1 MPGPTKSLKQRWPS
15 LVSEFLDQLRKLV
28 PGLLIKTDPA
38 EITHTCTDWRKRYQ
52 TSALAI
58 LEPFNTAQVQGIV
71 KICDEFNVAIS
82 TQGGNTG
89 LVGGA
94 VPVAEGDD
102 ATRPHVV
109 LKTGRIREVLT
120 LDESNLTL
128 TASVGYT
135 LHEIQEYASA
145 HGFLFPLSLAS
156 EGTCTLGGNLA
167 SNAGGVAV
175 LRYGNTRELC
185 LGLEYVNAQG
195 EKCGDLRGL
204 RKNNTGY
211 DLRHLLIGSEGT
223 LGVVTTA
230 CMKVYPAPKSRCVAW
245 LNVDSI
251 QAAVDALGFVQA
263 RLFGELSSYEW
274 MNANAID
281 VVQTHFPAKAPS
293 CSGAPDHVLAEFTSL
308 GSEAVLRERVT
319 ETLEALLE
327 DQHSVRNVAIAK
339 NGREIDTFWALR
351 ENISEAQ
358 AKEGLN
364 VKHDVA
370 CAVSQ
375 LPVFHDMALNAIE
388 EHGVEVRPV
397 LFGHLGDGNLHF
409 NLSAP
414 KGSDSA
420 AFLQQHQG
428 LLNNLVHE
436 TILQCGGTVSAEHGI
451 GQLKA
456 ELLREITSSSNY
468 AAFVAI
474 KQAMDPKNLF
484 NPGKLVLI

>member
-1 MPGPTKSLKQRWPS
+1 MN
-15 LVSEFLDQLRKLV
+15 EFLDQLRKQV
-28 PGLLIKTDPA
+28 PGLILKTDIA
-38 EITHTCTDWRKRYQ
+38 DIAHACTDWRKRYQ
-52 TSALAI
+52 TTALAI
-58 LEPFNTAQVQGIV
+58 LEPLNTAQVQGIV
-71 KICDEFNVAIS
+71 KVCDRFNVAIS

-94 VPVAEGDD
+94 VPAAKGD
-102 ATRPHVV
+102 ASTRRHVV
-109 LKTGRIREVLT
+109 LKTGRIREVLK

-145 HGFLFPLSLAS
+145 HGFFFPLSLAS

-185 LGLEYVNAQG
+185 LGLEFVNAQG
-195 EKCGDLRGL
+195 ERCGDLRGL

-223 LGVVTTA
+223 LGVVTSA
-230 CMKVYPAPKSRCVAW
+230 CMKVYPAPKSRCVVW
-245 LNVDSI
+245 LNVDNI
-251 QAAVDALGFVQA
+251 QAAVDALGFIQGH
-263 RLFGELSSYEW
+263 LYGELSSYEW

-281 VVQTHFPAKAPS
+281 VVQTHFPAKAPA
-293 CSGAPDHVLAEFTSL
+293 CPGAGDHVLAEFTSL
-308 GSEAVLRERVT
+308 DTEGALLDRVNT
-319 ETLEALLE
+319 TLEALLE
-327 DQHSVRNVAIAK
+327 EQASVRNIAIAQ
-339 NGREIDTFWALR
+339 NGREIETFWAVR

-375 LPVFHDMALNAIE
+375 LPMFHDMALHEIA
-388 EHGVEVRPV
+388 EHGVDVRPV

-420 AFLQQHQG
+420 AFLNQHQG
-428 LLNNLVHE
+428 VLNNLVHE

-468 AAFVAI
+468 AAFVSI
-474 KQAMDPKNLF
+474 KRAMDPKNLF
-484 NPGKLVLI
+484 NPGKLVLM

>member
-1 MPGPTKSLKQRWPS
+1 M
-15 LVSEFLDQLRKLV
+15 SEFLDQLGKRV
-28 PGLLIKTDPA
+28 PGLIIKTEAGDIA
-38 EITHTCTDWRKRYQ
+38 RACTDWRKRYQ
-52 TSALAI
+52 TQALAV
-58 LEPFNTAQVQGIV
+58 LEPMTTAQLQSVV
-71 KICDEFNVAIS
+71 KVCGEFNVAIS

-94 VPVAEGDD
+94 VPA
-102 ATRPHVV
+102 ATGEAAARQHVV
-109 LKTGRIREVLT
+109 LKTGRLREVLK

-135 LHEIQEYASA
+135 LYEVQEYAQA

-185 LGLEYVNAQG
+185 LGLEFVDAQG
-195 EKCGDLRGL
+195 HLCGDLRGL

-230 CMKVYPAPKSRCVAW
+230 CMKVVPALKSRCVAW
-245 LNVDSI
+245 LNVANI
-251 QAAVDALGFVQA
+251 QAAVDALAFVQGH
-263 RLFGELSSYEW
+263 LYGELSSYEW
-274 MNANAID
+274 MNAQAIE
-281 VVQTHFPAKAPS
+281 VVQTHFPAKAPAWPT
-293 CSGAPDHVLAEFTSL
+293 GGDHVLAEFTSL
-308 GSEAVLRERVT
+308 GGEADLRDRVT
-319 ETLEALLE
+319 ATLALLLE
-327 DQHSVRNVAIAK
+327 NQTSVRNIAIAQ
-339 NGREIDTFWALR
+339 NGREMDTFWALR

-375 LPVFHDMALNAIE
+375 LPLFHDLALNTIA
-388 EHGVEVRPV
+388 EHGVDVNPI

-414 KGSDSA
+414 KGVDSS
-420 AFLQQHQG
+420 AFLKQHQD
-428 LLNNLVHE
+428 LLNSLVHE
-436 TILQCGGTVSAEHGI
+436 AILQCGGTVSAEHGI

-456 ELLREITSSSNY
+456 ELLRDITSAGNY
-468 AAFVAI
+468 RLFQAI
-474 KQAMDPKNLF
+474 KLAMDPKNLF
-484 NPGKLVLI
+484 NPGKLVLM

>member
-1 MPGPTKSLKQRWPS
+1 MN
-15 LVSEFLDQLRKLV
+15 EFLEQLRKQV
-28 PGLLIKTDPA
+28 PGLLINTEA
-38 EITHTCTDWRKRYQ
+38 AYIAQTCTDWRKRYC
-52 TSALAI
+52 TTALAV
-58 LEPFNTAQVQGIV
+58 LEPLSTRQVQAIV
-71 KICDEFNVAIS
+71 KTCDAFNVAIS

-94 VPVAEGDD
+94 VPVADNNAEK
-102 ATRPHVV
+102 RPHVV
-109 LKTGRIREVLT
+109 LKTGRIREVLK
-120 LDESNLTL
+120 LDENNLTL
-128 TASVGYT
+128 TASAGYT
-135 LHEIQEYASA
+135 LHEIQEYAEA

-167 SNAGGVAV
+167 STAGGVAV

-195 EKCGDLRGL
+195 ELCGDLRGL

-245 LNVDSI
+245 LNVDNI
-251 QAAVDALGFVQA
+251 QTAVDALGFVQS

-281 VVQTHFPAKAPS
+281 VVQTHFPARAPT
-293 CSGAPDHVLAEFTSL
+293 CPGAVDHVLAEFTSL
-308 GSEAVLRERVT
+308 GSETALREQVT
-319 ETLEALLE
+319 RTLEAMLE
-327 DQHSVRNVAIAK
+327 EMPGVRNIAIAQS
-339 NGREIDTFWALR
+339 GRDIETFWALR

-358 AKEGLN
+358 AKAGLN

-375 LPVFHDMALNAIE
+375 LPTFHNMALNDIA
-388 EHGVEVRPV
+388 EHGVDVQPV

-414 KGSDSA
+414 TGSDSA
-420 AFLQQHQG
+420 EFLKQHQT
-428 LLNNLVHE
+428 LLNNLVHDA
-436 TILQCGGTVSAEHGI
+436 ILRCGGTVSAEHGI

-456 ELLREITSSSNY
+456 ELLRDITNASNY
-468 AAFVAI
+468 AAFKAI
-474 KQAMDPKNLF
+474 KQAIDPKNLL
-484 NPGKLVLI
+484 NPGKLVLL

>member
-1 MPGPTKSLKQRWPS
+1 MNDFIQ
-15 LVSEFLDQLRKLV
+15 QLQQHV
-28 PGLLIKTDPA
+28 PGLSIRTDA
-38 EITHTCTDWRKRYQ
+38 QTIAHACTDWRKRYC
-52 TSALAI
+52 TSALAV
-58 LEPFNTAQVQGIV
+58 LEPMNTRQVQAIV
-71 KICDEFNVAIS
+71 KTCDAFNVAIS

-94 VPVAEGDD
+94 VPAADSGENTK
-102 ATRPHVV
+102 AHVV
-109 LKTGRIREVLT
+109 LKTGRIREVLK

-128 TASVGYT
+128 TASAGYT
-135 LHEIQEYASA
+135 LYEIQEYASA

-195 EKCGDLRGL
+195 DLCGDLRGL

-223 LGVVTTA
+223 LGIVTTA

-245 LNVDSI
+245 LNVDNI
-251 QAAVDALGFVQA
+251 QTAVDALGFVQGQ
-263 RLFGELSSYEW
+263 LFGELSSYEW

-281 VVQTHFPAKAPS
+281 VVQTHFPARAPT
-293 CSGAPDHVLAEFTSL
+293 CAGAADHVLAEFTSL
-308 GSEAVLRERVT
+308 GPETALREHVT
-319 ETLEALLE
+319 RTLEVLLDE
-327 DQHSVRNVAIAK
+327 VPGVRNIAIAQS
-339 NGREIDTFWALR
+339 GRDIETFWALR

-375 LPVFHDMALNAIE
+375 LPVFHDIALNEIA
-388 EHGVEVRPV
+388 EHGVNVRPV

-420 AFLQQHQG
+420 EFLKQYQG
-428 LLNNLVHE
+428 LLNKLVHDA
-436 TILQCGGTVSAEHGI
+436 ILRCGGTVSAEHGI

-456 ELLREITSSSNY
+456 ELLRDITSASNY
-468 AAFVAI
+468 AAFKAI
-474 KQAMDPKNLF
+474 KHAMDPKNLL
-484 NPGKLVLI
+484 NPGKLILM

>member
-1 MPGPTKSLKQRWPS
+1 MN
-15 LVSEFLDQLRKLV
+15 EFLDQLRKQV
-28 PGLLIKTDPA
+28 PGLMVKTDTTDIA
-38 EITHTCTDWRKRYQ
+38 HACTDWRKRYQ
-52 TSALAI
+52 TTALAL
-58 LEPFNTAQVQGIV
+58 LEPLNAAQIQGIV
-71 KICDEFNVAIS
+71 KVCDQFDVAIS

-94 VPVAEGDD
+94 VPTAEGD
-102 ATRPHVV
+102 ASKRPHVV
-109 LKTGRIREVLT
+109 LKTGRIREVLK

-128 TASVGYT
+128 TASAGYT
-135 LHEIQEYASA
+135 LYEIQEYASA

-195 EKCGDLRGL
+195 ELCGDLRGL

-223 LGVVTTA
+223 LGIVTTA

-245 LNVDSI
+245 LNVDNI
-251 QAAVDALGFVQA
+251 QVAVDALGFVQSH
-263 RLFGELSSYEW
+263 LFGELSSYEW
-274 MNANAID
+274 MNANAIE
-281 VVQTHFPAKAPS
+281 VVQTHFPGRAPTGH
-293 CSGAPDHVLAEFTSL
+293 GADDHVLAEFTSL
-308 GSEAVLRERVT
+308 GPETALREQVT
-319 ETLEALLE
+319 KTLEALLE
-327 DQHSVRNVAIAK
+327 ELPGVRNIAIAQS
-339 NGREIDTFWALR
+339 GREIDTFWALR

-375 LPVFHDMALNAIE
+375 LPVFHDIALNEIA
-388 EHGVEVRPV
+388 EHGVDVRPV

-420 AFLQQHQG
+420 EFLKQHQS
-428 LLNNLVHE
+428 LLNTLVHNA
-436 TILQCGGTVSAEHGI
+436 ILQCGGTVSAEHGI

-456 ELLREITSSSNY
+456 ELLRDITSKSNY
-468 AAFVAI
+468 AAFKAI
-474 KQAMDPKNLF
+474 KQALDPKNLL

>member
-1 MPGPTKSLKQRWPS
+1 MDD
-15 LVSEFLDQLRKLV
+15 FLGVLREKV
-28 PGLLIKTDPA
+28 AGLPVKTGTDEVDRA
-38 EITHTCTDWRKRYQ
+38 CTDWRKRYR
-52 TSALAI
+52 TTALAV
-58 LEPFNTAQVQGIV
+58 LEPMNAAQVQGIV
-71 KICDEFNVAIS
+71 SVCASFGVAIT

-94 VPVAEGDD
+94 VPVAEGRQ
-102 ATRPHVV
+102 AERPHVV
-109 LKTGRIREVLT
+109 LKTGRIRERLT

-135 LHEIQEYASA
+135 LYEIQEYALA

-185 LGLEYVNAQG
+185 LGLEYVNAHGQR
-195 EKCGDLRGL
+195 CGDLRGL

-223 LGVVTTA
+223 LGVITTA
-230 CMKVYPAPKSRCVAW
+230 CMKVFPAPKSRCVAW
-245 LNVDSI
+245 LNLDTI
-251 QAAVDALGFVQA
+251 QTAVDALGFIQ
-263 RLFGELSSYEW
+263 GSMYTELSSYEW
-274 MNANAID
+274 MNSHSID
-281 VVQTHFPAKAPS
+281 LVQRHFPAKAP
-293 CSGAPDHVLAEFTSL
+293 GFTGQGDHVLVEFTSL
-308 GSEAVLRERVT
+308 GPETALREQVMS
-319 ETLEALLE
+319 TLEKLLE
-327 DQHSVRNVAIAK
+327 ELAGVSNISIAQ
-339 NGREIDTFWALR
+339 NGREMDTFWALR

-358 AKEGLN
+358 SKEGLN

-375 LPVFHDMALNAIE
+375 LPLFHDLALQDIA
-388 EHGVEVRPV
+388 EHGVDVQPI

-414 KGSDSA
+414 RGSDA
-420 AFLQQHQG
+420 ASFLAQHQS
-428 LLNNLVHE
+428 LLNSLVHDC
-436 TILQCGGTVSAEHGI
+436 ILKCGGTVSAEHGI

-456 ELLREITSSSNY
+456 ELLQEITGNSNY
-468 AAFVAI
+468 AAFQAI
-474 KQAMDPKNLF
+474 KTALDPQNIL
-484 NPGKLVLI
+484 NPGKLVLL

>member
-1 MPGPTKSLKQRWPS
+1 MN
-15 LVSEFLDQLRKLV
+15 EFLDQLRKRV
-28 PGLLIKTDPA
+28 PGLILKTDPVDIA
-38 EITHTCTDWRKRYQ
+38 HACTDWRKRYQ
-52 TSALAI
+52 TTALAL
-58 LEPFNTAQVQGIV
+58 LEPLNAAQVQGIV
-71 KICDEFNVAIS
+71 KVCDQFDVAIS

-94 VPVAEGDD
+94 VPAAEGD
-102 ATRPHVV
+102 ASSRPHVV
-109 LKTGRIREVLT
+109 LKTGRIRDALK

-135 LHEIQEYASA
+135 LYEIQEYASA

-185 LGLEYVNAQG
+185 LGLEFVNAQG
-195 EKCGDLRGL
+195 ELCGDLRGL

-223 LGVVTTA
+223 LGIVTTA

-245 LNVDSI
+245 LNVDNI
-251 QAAVDALGFVQA
+251 QAAVDALGFIQGH
-263 RLFGELSSYEW
+263 LFGELSSYEW
-274 MNANAID
+274 MNTNAID
-281 VVQTHFPAKAPS
+281 VVQTHFPARAPA
-293 CSGAPDHVLAEFTSL
+293 CPGAGDHVLAEFTSL
-308 GSEAVLRERVT
+308 DTEGALLDRVNT
-319 ETLEALLE
+319 TLEALLE
-327 DQHSVRNVAIAK
+327 EQASVRNIAIAQ
-339 NGREIDTFWALR
+339 NGREIETFWALR

-375 LPVFHDMALNAIE
+375 LPMFHDMALNEIA
-388 EHGVEVRPV
+388 EHGVDVRPV

-414 KGSDSA
+414 KGIDSA
-420 AFLQQHQG
+420 AFLNQHQG
-428 LLNNLVHE
+428 VLNNLVHE

-456 ELLREITSSSNY
+456 ELLREITSPSNY
-468 AAFVAI
+468 AAFVSI
-474 KQAMDPKNLF
+474 KRAMDPKNLF

>member
-1 MPGPTKSLKQRWPS
+1 MTDFLAALRDRMPGLFIRTEADDIDR
-15 LVSEFLDQLRKLV
+15 
-28 PGLLIKTDPA
+28 A
-38 EITHTCTDWRKRYQ
+38 CTDWRKRYH
-52 TSALAI
+52 TSALAV
-58 LEPFNTAQVQGIV
+58 LEPRDTTQVQDI
-71 KICDEFNVAIS
+71 IRLCSEHAVAIT

-94 VPVAEGDD
+94 VPVAEGL
-102 ATRPHVV
+102 ASGRPHVV
-109 LKTGRIREVLT
+109 LKTGRIREKLM
-120 LDESNLTL
+120 LDENNLTL

-135 LHEIQEYASA
+135 LYEIQEFAQA

-195 EKCGDLRGL
+195 QLCGDLRGL

-223 LGVVTTA
+223 LGVITTA
-230 CMKVYPAPKSRCVAW
+230 CMKIFPAPKSRCVAW

-251 QAAVDALGFVQA
+251 QVAVDALGFIQG
-263 RLFGELSSYEW
+263 RMFGELSSYEW
-274 MNANAID
+274 MNSHSID
-281 VVQTHFPAKAPS
+281 LVQHHFPARAP
-293 CSGAPDHVLAEFTSL
+293 GFNGRGDHVLVEFTSL
-308 GSEAVLRERVT
+308 ADESGLREQVMT
-319 ETLEALLE
+319 TLEALLE
-327 DQHSVRNVAIAK
+327 EVAGVSNIAVAQ
-339 NGREIDTFWALR
+339 NGREMDTFWALR

-375 LPVFHDMALNAIE
+375 LPLFHDLALQEIA
-388 EHGVEVRPV
+388 EHGIDVLPV

-409 NLSAP
+409 NLSAR
-414 KGSDSA
+414 KGTDSA
-420 AFLQQHQG
+420 AFLSQHQA
-428 LLNNLVHE
+428 LLNSLVHE
-436 TILQCGGTVSAEHGI
+436 SILKCGGTVSAEHGI

-456 ELLREITSSSNY
+456 ELLREITTGSNY
-468 AAFVAI
+468 ATFQAI
-474 KQAMDPKNLF
+474 KQALDPQNLL
-484 NPGKLVLI
+484 NPGKLVLM

>member
-1 MPGPTKSLKQRWPS
+1 MNDFLEQLGKQM
-15 LVSEFLDQLRKLV
+15 
-28 PGLLIKTDPA
+28 PGLLINTDAA
-38 EITHTCTDWRKRYQ
+38 EIAHACTDWRKRYS
-52 TSALAI
+52 TTALAV
-58 LEPFNTAQVQGIV
+58 LEPMNTRQVQGIV
-71 KICDEFNVAIS
+71 KVCDAFNVAIS

-94 VPVAEGDD
+94 VPVANDGKGK
-102 ATRPHVV
+102 APHVV
-109 LKTGRIREVLT
+109 LKTGRIREVLK
-120 LDESNLTL
+120 LDESNLTM
-128 TASVGYT
+128 TASAGYT
-135 LHEIQEYASA
+135 LYEIQEYAAA

-185 LGLEYVNAQG
+185 LGLEYVNSQG
-195 EKCGDLRGL
+195 DLCGDLRGL

-223 LGVVTTA
+223 LGIVTTA

-245 LNVDSI
+245 LNVDNI
-251 QAAVDALGFVQA
+251 HTAVDALGFIQSH
-263 RLFGELSSYEW
+263 LFSELSSYEW
-274 MNANAID
+274 MNAHAID
-281 VVQTHFPAKAPS
+281 VVQTHFPARAPT
-293 CSGAPDHVLAEFTSL
+293 CPGAMDHVLAEFTSL
-308 GSEAVLRERVT
+308 GPETALREQVT
-319 ETLEALLE
+319 QTLETLLE
-327 DQHSVRNVAIAK
+327 EVPGVRNIAIAQ

-375 LPVFHDMALNAIE
+375 LPTFHDMALHEIA
-388 EHGVEVRPV
+388 EHGVDVKPV

-409 NLSAP
+409 NLSAS
-414 KGSDSA
+414 KGDNSA
-420 AFLQQHQG
+420 EFLKQHQA
-428 LLNNLVHE
+428 LLNNLVHDA
-436 TILQCGGTVSAEHGI
+436 ILRCGGTVSAEHGI

-456 ELLREITSSSNY
+456 ELLREITCTSNY
-468 AAFVAI
+468 GAFVAI
-474 KQAMDPKNLF
+474 KKAMDPKNLL

>member
-1 MPGPTKSLKQRWPS
+1 MK
-15 LVSEFLDQLRKLV
+15 EFLDQLKTQV
-28 PGLLIKTDPA
+28 PGLIVKADHA
-38 EITHTCTDWRKRYQ
+38 DIAHACTDWRKRYQ
-52 TSALAI
+52 TSALAV
-58 LEPFNTAQVQGIV
+58 LEPASTKQVQGIV
-71 KICDEFNVAIS
+71 KVCDQFDVAIS

-94 VPVAEGDD
+94 VPAAEGS
-102 ATRPHVV
+102 AAKRAHVV
-109 LKTGRIREVLT
+109 LKTGRIRET
-120 LDESNLTL
+120 LKIDESNLTL

-195 EKCGDLRGL
+195 GLCGDLRGL

-223 LGVVTTA
+223 LGIVTTA

-245 LNVDSI
+245 LNVDNI
-251 QAAVDALGFVQA
+251 QAAVDALGVLQS

-281 VVQTHFPAKAPS
+281 VVQTHFPSKAPS
-293 CSGAPDHVLAEFTSL
+293 CPGASDHVLAEFTSL
-308 GSEAVLRERVT
+308 GSEAALREQVT
-319 ETLEALLE
+319 ATLEALLDE
-327 DQHSVRNVAIAK
+327 LASVRNITIAQ
-339 NGREIDTFWALR
+339 NGREMNTFWALR

-375 LPVFHDMALNAIE
+375 LPVFHDRALNAIE
-388 EHGVEVRPV
+388 EHGVDVRPV

-414 KGSDSA
+414 KGSDST
-420 AFLQQHQG
+420 AFLEQHQG

-456 ELLREITSSSNY
+456 ELLRDITSTSNY